1 MRVRQLNVS
10 HLVLCSAAVSLFS
23 GCGGAS
29 AGSSTVLPGSSP
41 TPIVSGTSNPS
52 GSGTGLIPTDGAIKH
67 VVIIVQEN
75 RTPDNLFNG
84 LPGADTVRTAKTHDG
99 KTMQLIPSTVGAAND
114 PCHFHDCWVTDYD
127 GGKMDGFDVAR

>member
-1 MRVRQLNVS
+1 MRVRHLKMS
-10 HLVLCSAAVSLFS
+10 HLVLCSAAFSMLS
-23 GCGGAS
+23 GCGGAGGPAVPLS
-29 AGSSTVLPGSSP
+29 APSPGATPPST
-41 TPIVSGTSNPS
+41 PS
-52 GSGTGLIPTDGAIKH
+52 GQSTGQIPTDGPIKH
-67 VVIIVQEN
+67 VVIIIQEN

-84 LPGADTVRTAKTHDG
+84 LPGADTVRTAKLHDG